1 MVFEI
6 INNINWYTGTLV
18 HYVAE
23 RGQCSMKKSKLFD
36 MIQNP
41 VKSERLTPSE
51 LGERLV

>member
-1 MVFEI
+1 MKYPDPQVGGSF
-6 INNINWYTGTLV
+6 V

-23 RGQCSMKKSKLFD
+23 RGQCSMKKPKLFD
-36 MIQNP
+36 TVQNP